1 MVSGSRFIPLPASPS
16 FHETTYRATGC
27 GNGASKLTACPRSAE
42 KYQNEVT
49 TMISYSGKELA
60 NAFRTVRKNTIQ
72 VAEDIPE
79 SKYGFVAAPEVR
91 SVGRMLTHI
100 AIATRISEDIDK
112 TKRLTTLVGYD
123 FFGSLDRFNA
133 EEAKTRSKAEILEL
147 LRTEGE
153 RFAAWLETLTPEFLA
168 ERVTEPDGKTT
179 KSRFERLLGSK
190 EHEMHHRAQLM
201 LIERQLGIVPHLTR
215 QFNERVA
222 QMRNDAQLALERA
235 SHQHLPASIPK
246 FIGEG
251 NKADMRARAR
261 FCEEVQHPPRR
272 GFPAR

>member
-1 MVSGSRFIPLPASPS
+1 MVKPA
-16 FHETTYRATGC
+16 H
-27 GNGASKLTACPRSAE
+27 RSSQPAQARLK
-42 KYQNEVT
+42 KYDSEVT
-49 TMISYSGKELA
+49 TMFSYGGKDLA

-91 SVGRMLTHI
+91 SVARMLTHV
-100 AIATRISEDIDK
+100 AIGPRIFQEVHK
-112 TKRLTTLVGYD
+112 KGLTTLVGFD
-123 FFGSLDRFNA
+123 FFGVVDRFNA

-153 RFAAWLETLTPEFLA
+153 QFAAWMETLTPEFLA
-168 ERVTEPDGKTT
+168 EMVTEPDGKTA
-179 KSRFERLLGSK
+179 KSRFERLLGAK

-222 QMRNDAQLALERA
+222 QMRA
-235 SHQHLPASIPK
+235 
-246 FIGEG
+246 
-251 NKADMRARAR
+251 ARA
-261 FCEEVQHPPRR
+261 
-272 GFPAR
+272 

>member
-1 MVSGSRFIPLPASPS
+1 MVNGSRFIPLPASPL
-16 FHETTYRATGC
+16 FHETGINWATTNVACDGLWEQC
-27 GNGASKLTACPRSAE
+27 IELTACPRSAE

-49 TMISYSGKELA
+49 YDFLRRKELA

-91 SVGRMLTHI
+91 SVERMLTHI

-123 FFGSLDRFNA
+123 FFGLIDRFNA
-133 EEAKTRSKAEILEL
+133 EEARTRSKAEILEL

-168 ERVTEPDGKTT
+168 ERVTEPDGKAT
-179 KSRFERLLGSK
+179 KSRFERLLGAK

-222 QMRNDAQLALERA
+222 QMRA
-235 SHQHLPASIPK
+235 
-246 FIGEG
+246 
-251 NKADMRARAR
+251 ARA
-261 FCEEVQHPPRR
+261 
-272 GFPAR
+272 

>member
-1 MVSGSRFIPLPASPS
+1 M
-16 FHETTYRATGC
+16 T
-27 GNGASKLTACPRSAE
+27 
-42 KYQNEVT
+42 
-49 TMISYSGKELA
+49 SYGGKELA
-60 NAFRTVRKNTIQ
+60 SAFRTVRKNTIQ

-100 AIATRISEDIDK
+100 AIATRVPEDIDK

-123 FFGSLDRFNA
+123 FFGLLERFNA
-133 EEAKTRSKAEILEL
+133 EESKTRSKTEILEL

-168 ERVTEPDGKTT
+168 ERVTEPDGKAT
-179 KSRFERLLGSK
+179 KSRFERLLGWK
-190 EHEMHHRAQLM
+190 EHEMHHRSQLM

-222 QMRNDAQLALERA
+222 QLRA
-235 SHQHLPASIPK
+235 
-246 FIGEG
+246 
-251 NKADMRARAR
+251 ARA
-261 FCEEVQHPPRR
+261 
-272 GFPAR
+272 